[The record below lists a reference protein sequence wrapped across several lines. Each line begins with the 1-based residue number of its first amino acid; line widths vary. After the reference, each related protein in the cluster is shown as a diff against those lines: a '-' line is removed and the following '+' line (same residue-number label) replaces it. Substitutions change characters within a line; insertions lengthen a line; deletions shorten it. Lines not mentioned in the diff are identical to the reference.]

1 LGDPSFGTWRYSLGY
16 ALYCVSAWCWL
27 LVVFGFGRFLFGMK
41 LRPKA
46 PSVQPGEMA
55 ETLPTA

>member
-27 LVVFGFGRFLFGMK
+27 LVVFGFGMKHLNRSTPFLSY
-41 LRPKA
+41 A
-46 PSVQPGEMA
+46 NEAV
-55 ETLPTA
+55 